1 MVWPWKRA
9 GGMESEVRSRKGPG
23 LLFEMRETSSVG
35 ALRWR
40 ANWGKGVRA
49 GGGASGQV
57 GEGVSDG
64 G

>member
-1 MVWPWKRA
+1 
-9 GGMESEVRSRKGPG
+9 MESEVRSRKGPG